1 MLIKGRNHL
10 VSILSLVPLR
20 RELLYVGYY
29 LVTDLKFNQFFEVFI
44 KHLSDLNI
52 LRTADL
58 VHSLLGYTLT

>member
-1 MLIKGRNHL
+1 
-10 VSILSLVPLR
+10 
-20 RELLYVGYY
+20 
-29 LVTDLKFNQFFEVFI
+29 VTDLKFNQFFEVFI